1 MSCSVWLVW
10 EMQFISCV
18 CIWLWVN
25 CCCFK
30 CYSCIYLTIYDI
42 LEMDLWRSKAQTL
55 NTEIQRWIYHLK
67 CFGGWRFNWV
77 KPKHR
82 VLFLFLEW
90 KTANTSS
97 LNTGAPLCLNICVFP
112 PLWTCSLEMGV
123 TKMWWSVLHKHDS
136 YTQWSEQF
144 EFSGNETHTGTDAER
159 WNGTER
165 SSAAPRKLLLFN
177 LFGYTKGSGHNSLW
191 TQLLHGLH

>member
-1 MSCSVWLVW
+1 MKRNYRNKNLKKNMCSVWLVW

-30 CYSCIYLTIYDI
+30 CYSCLYLT
-42 LEMDLWRSKAQTL
+42 
-55 NTEIQRWIYHLK
+55 
-67 CFGGWRFNWV
+67 FNWV
-77 KPKHR
+77 QPKHR

-90 KTANTSS
+90 KTASNTSS

-112 PLWTCSLEMGV
+112 PLWTCTLEMGV
-123 TKMWWSVLHKHDS
+123 TKMWWSVLRKHDS
-136 YTQWSEQF
+136 YIQWLEQF
-144 EFSGNETHTGTDAER
+144 KFSGNETHTGTDAER